1 MAGSAGEKKQVDQ
14 INVNQFYFMVII
26 IGNQKGGAGKS
37 TLTLLLANYLTES
50 RQKPVT
56 VIDMDYQQSLAQ
68 KFERAKV
75 LENAEPYAVHALAL
89 DQFAK
94 RKKELKDNPEVLFL
108 IDLPGKLD
116 DDGLIEVFK
125 TADLAICP
133 FSYDEFSFES
143 TVFFSLVLKRIKP
156 AITIIYVPNRI
167 KANVKYEI
175 QSDVNEQLTLLG
187 EVTQAI
193 PDRIDFQRA
202 NTYQTPDSVN
212 PLLLPVFD
220 HIYKKHLEQTYERNQ
235 NPGRPDAQQD

>member
-1 MAGSAGEKKQVDQ
+1 
-14 INVNQFYFMVII
+14 MVII

-56 VIDMDYQQSLAQ
+56 VIDMDYQQSLVQ
-68 KFERAKV
+68 KFDRAKV
-75 LENAEPYAVHALAL
+75 LENAEPYGVHAMAL
-89 DQFAK
+89 DQFPK
-94 RKKELKDNPEVLFL
+94 RKKELKDNAEVLFL

-125 TADLAICP
+125 AADLVICP
-133 FSYDEFSFES
+133 FSYDEFTFES

-156 AITIIYVPNRI
+156 ALTIVYVPNRV

-175 QSDVNEQLTLLG
+175 MADVNEQLALLG
-187 EVTQAI
+187 EVTDGI

-202 NTYQTPDSVN
+202 TTYQTPETVAA
-212 PLLLPVFD
+212 LLLPVFD
-220 HIYKKHLEQTYERNQ
+220 HIYKKHLEQNYERNQ
-235 NPGRPDAQQD
+235 NPGRPDAQ